1 MPLKT
6 AILDF
11 GFVFIEQSF
20 LEIYIRDAS
29 LSPTFHIYICRSI
42 SNNNKGLIFY
52 NSVKFIEMSGP
63 FVFLIYLN

>member
-11 GFVFIEQSF
+11 GFVFIKQSS

-29 LSPTFHIYICRSI
+29 ALSPTFHIYICRSI
-42 SNNNKGLIFY
+42 SNNNKGLFFY
-52 NSVKFIEMSGP
+52 NSVKFIEMSGS
-63 FVFLIYLN
+63 FVFLI